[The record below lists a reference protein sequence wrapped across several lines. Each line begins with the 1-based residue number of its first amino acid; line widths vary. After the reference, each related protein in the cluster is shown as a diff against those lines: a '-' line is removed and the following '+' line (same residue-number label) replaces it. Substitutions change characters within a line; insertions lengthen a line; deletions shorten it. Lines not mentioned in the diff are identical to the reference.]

1 MIVKKPFRFFNSAY
15 HSINEFVKFDADEFN
30 NLLRTK
36 ATNKHDSEKKLGK
49 YTTSEFLSCCDIRIE
64 IHGAIKR
71 MGITRR

>member
-36 ATNKHDSEKKLGK
+36 ATKKHDSDKNRKIYHK
-49 YTTSEFLSCCDIRIE
+49 
-64 IHGAIKR
+64 
-71 MGITRR
+71 

>member
-36 ATNKHDSEKKLGK
+36 TTKKHDSDKKRK
-49 YTTSEFLSCCDIRIE
+49 IYHKRISFLLWHSDRDSRSDQAP
-64 IHGAIKR
+64 GNN
-71 MGITRR
+71 